1 MLGTKALW
9 RSAPEGSVMPVVTVQ
24 PGGKEVSVGEGE
36 TLLEGLFRAGYAYR
50 VGCKRGGCGVCKV
63 DLLDGEV
70 VYNRT
75 VANTVLTDEERE
87 QGTCLSCRAVPQGD
101 VTIALRE
108 DTLRC
113 TNPFIALINRSRA
126 KPGSPAPATD
136 RRTNS

>member
-1 MLGTKALW
+1 
-9 RSAPEGSVMPVVTVQ
+9 MPVVTVQ
-24 PGGKEVSVGEGE
+24 PGDKQVSVGAGE

-75 VANTVLTDEERE
+75 VASTVLTDEERE

-113 TNPFIALINRSRA
+113 TNPFIALINRARPTSS
-126 KPGSPAPATD
+126 SPEPATD
-136 RRTNS
+136 RRITS